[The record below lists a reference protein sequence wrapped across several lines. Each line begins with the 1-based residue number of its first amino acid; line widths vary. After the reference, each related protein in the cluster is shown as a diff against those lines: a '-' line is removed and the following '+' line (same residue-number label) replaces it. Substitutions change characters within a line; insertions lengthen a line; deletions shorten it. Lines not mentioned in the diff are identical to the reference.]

1 MPRNVFISYSHH
13 NAADADW
20 VQAFARSLAE
30 RGVNAW
36 VDQSEIRPGESIPE
50 AIERGLRESD
60 MLVALVSN
68 DSLNR
73 PSLFFELGAAL
84 GMGKNVVG
92 VVPEGFDS
100 SLLPHPLRL
109 RRYLVRR
116 SPEVTAEELIPR
128 AAA

>member
-1 MPRNVFISYSHH
+1 MPKKVFISYSHH
-13 NAADADW
+13 DAADVDW
-20 VQAFARSLAE
+20 VQAFARSLTE
-30 RGVNAW
+30 RGVSVW
-36 VDQSEIRPGESIPE
+36 LDQSEIRPGESIPE
-50 AIERGLRESD
+50 AIEHGLRQSD
-60 MLVALVSN
+60 WLVALVSN
-68 DSLNR
+68 ESLSR

-109 RRYLVRR
+109 RRYLVKK
-116 SPEVTAEELIPR
+116 SPDVTAEELISR